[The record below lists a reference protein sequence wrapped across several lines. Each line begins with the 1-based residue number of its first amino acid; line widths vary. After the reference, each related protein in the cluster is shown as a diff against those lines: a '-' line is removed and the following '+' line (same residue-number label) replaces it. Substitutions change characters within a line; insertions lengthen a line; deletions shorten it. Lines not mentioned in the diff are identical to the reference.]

1 MPPTLLFEF
10 NVFDPTKGH
19 APVTTIRKEFDV
31 NNWEVFSQA
40 ELAVIEWG
48 KEVGTLALG
57 EAVKKK
63 KRLWF
68 LSLWNRIKPW

>member
-1 MPPTLLFEF
+1 MPPPLLFEF
-10 NVFDPTKGH
+10 NVFDPAKGP
-19 APVTTIRKEFDV
+19 APIRTLKKEFDV
-31 NNWEVFSQA
+31 NGWNTFSQT
-40 ELAVIEWG
+40 ELAVVELE